1 MAPDRRAEVGAVRS
15 LIRQAAP
22 EAEEAVQWG
31 MLTYRVGG
39 SALVALASQ
48 KRHLSLYLLET
59 CSDPEVLEH
68 RGQLAALD
76 MGKGLHTLQAGGRPR
91 PTVGSPFETSSRPA
105 RRPLRHSRPR
115 AFPACLLSGDV
126 PRGRYRAMLRARGTD
141 E

>member
-1 MAPDRRAEVGAVRS
+1 VAPDRRAEVGAVRS

-59 CSDPEVLEH
+59 CSDPEVLEPSRSARRARH
-68 RGQLAALD
+68 GERAAY
-76 MGKGLHTLQAGGRPR
+76 ASGGRPT
-91 PTVGSPFETSSRPA
+91 PTHRKSIRNIIAAGAKASSA
-105 RRPLRHSRPR
+105 
-115 AFPACLLSGDV
+115 
-126 PRGRYRAMLRARGTD
+126 
-141 E
+141 